1 MVDNTMHGA
10 VDRATNSTAFE
21 NAARIGYS
29 VSGMLHLLIAYIVVR
44 LAFGS
49 GGNADQ
55 SGALATLA
63 AQPGGAVALWVTAVG
78 LAALALWR
86 LAESVVGS
94 HPNEPGR
101 QDDGA
106 KKAFKRVKSI
116 ALAVVYAGIAATAVR
131 FATGG
136 GKSNGAQNA
145 GLTARL
151 LQSGWGKALL
161 LTTAIAI
168 IAVGGYHVYKGL
180 SKKFEKDLKVS
191 GGTLVTTLGVTG
203 YTAKG
208 LVLGG
213 AGVLLVVATL
223 TADPAKGAG
232 LDAAV
237 KSLGHAPF
245 GKFLLIAAA
254 VGFAAY
260 GAYCFV
266 LARFARM

>member
-21 NAARIGYS
+21 NAARVGYS
-29 VSGMLHLLIAYIVVR
+29 VSGVLHLLIAYIVVR

-106 KKAFKRVKSI
+106 KKAFKRVEI
-116 ALAVVYAGIAATAVR
+116 HCTCRGLRRHRGNRRR

-136 GKSNGAQNA
+136 GKSNSAQNA

-161 LTTAIAI
+161 LTAAVVI

-213 AGVLLVVATL
+213 AGVLLVIATL

-254 VGFAAY
+254 IGFAAY